1 MAFIQANI
9 PWKTLFIPQRSSFL
23 NQVLTLYLLFPTFV
37 ANPRKIPNAEIATMS
52 SKLEAAMTMVEIPLL
67 SPYPSEDNLR
77 SVGTTTAGLTAL
89 STNLESNQDKVGS
102 LRRRRAD
109 VHCLH
114 WINIFGLTKRRRF
127 VVQRDIAQSNLNIW
141 VYM

>member
-1 MAFIQANI
+1 
-9 PWKTLFIPQRSSFL
+9 
-23 NQVLTLYLLFPTFV
+23 
-37 ANPRKIPNAEIATMS
+37 
-52 SKLEAAMTMVEIPLL
+52 MTMVEIPLL

-102 LRRRRAD
+102 LSRRRAD